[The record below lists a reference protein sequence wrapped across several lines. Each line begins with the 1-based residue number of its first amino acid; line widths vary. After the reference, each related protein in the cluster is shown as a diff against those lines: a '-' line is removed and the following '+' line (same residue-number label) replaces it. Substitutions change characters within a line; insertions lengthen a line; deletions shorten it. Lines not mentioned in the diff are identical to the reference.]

1 VQKVARGRLAFL
13 TLPDGKRDGKGLIQ
27 LTSNPVA
34 LANLMQVNPKPETL
48 NAVTIANLVHVYFL
62 LMYLAHMSQEETL
75 RAARQVTEG
84 TSWNLM
90 YVDPEHESK
99 ENGGKLSKLL
109 HRAVERAQSDFA
121 ART

>member
-1 VQKVARGRLAFL
+1 
-13 TLPDGKRDGKGLIQ
+13 
-27 LTSNPVA
+27 
-34 LANLMQVNPKPETL
+34 
-48 NAVTIANLVHVYFL
+48 
-62 LMYLAHMSQEETL
+62 MYLAHMSQEETL